1 MFTLLFI
8 AGKNWRLS
16 LAELVAYLQTR
27 RISFEIQQFNKEFFT
42 IQTQQALDPTVI
54 SDMGGIIKIGQSEV
68 TLDSQLVKDAFIVH
82 NKQAEKQIAE
92 VLESS
97 NIVEQMI
104 KYAKKG
110 KMFFGVSVYI
120 EEDQFKARAGE
131 IQRLL
136 GSAIKKELA
145 RQGRTA
151 RFMGFANKSQG
162 QLSHVEVIKKE
173 LVESRSELL
182 FCIGKETSYIAS
194 TIAVHNPFEFQKR
207 DIYKPRQRKIFGM
220 PPRLAKIMINLSGC
234 TKGKTLLDAFCGV
247 GTVLQEALLIKAQV
261 VGTDI
266 NAWCIKAAEDN
277 LKWLSQEYELYNV
290 DYRVV
295 QSDVGVL
302 SMKIGRENIDCIVSE
317 PDLGP
322 ALRQIPTTPY
332 AQKVIDKL
340 TSLFFGFINESYK
353 VLRPG
358 GRLVVVTP
366 YIVTRSKQI
375 VTMPIGEKA
384 EEADYVRVKPF
395 SPEFFAKNITDMQGL
410 TDLESLVEVDGRH
423 LIGREIHVFRK

>member
-1 MFTLLFI
+1 MFTSLFI
-8 AGKNWRLS
+8 AGKNWKLS
-16 LAELVAYLQTR
+16 LAELVAYLQTNQTN
-27 RISFEIQQFNKEFFT
+27 FEIQQFNKEFFT
-42 IQTQQALDPTVI
+42 IQTQQALDPTI
-54 SDMGGIIKIGQSEV
+54 IKDIGGIIKIGQV
-68 TLDSQLVKDAFIVH
+68 KLTLTSQQVKDAYIKH
-82 NKQAEKQIAE
+82 DKKIEKQVTEA
-92 VLESS
+92 LENSD
-97 NIVEQMI
+97 IVEQMI
-104 KYAKKG
+104 KQVTKG
-110 KMFFGVSVYI
+110 KVFFGVSVYF
-120 EEDQFKARAGE
+120 EEDQFKSRAGE

-136 GSAIKKELA
+136 GSAIKEELA
-145 RQGRTA
+145 KQGRTA

-173 LVESRSELL
+173 LVENKAEILL
-182 FCIGKETSYIAS
+182 CIGKETSWIAT

-220 PPRLAKIMINLSGC
+220 PPRLAKIMVNLSGC
-234 TKGKTLLDAFCGV
+234 TEGKTLLDAFCGV
-247 GTVLQEALLIKAQV
+247 GTVLQEALLVKAQV

-266 NAWCIKAAEDN
+266 NTWCIKAAEDN
-277 LKWLSQEYELYNV
+277 LKWLTQEYEIYNV
-290 DYRVV
+290 NYRVV

-332 AQKVIDKL
+332 ANKVIDKL
-340 TSLFFGFINESYK
+340 TPLFFGFIEEAYK
-353 VLRPG
+353 VLRSG

-375 VTMPIGEKA
+375 VTMPISEKA
-384 EEADYVRVKPF
+384 ENTNFVRVKPF
-395 SPEFFAKNITDMQGL
+395 SPEIFAKNITNTQSL
-410 TDLESLVEVDGRH
+410 TNLESLVEVDSRH